1 MVLNTFMNFLESVAI
16 TKPIEFYFNGAMLAT
31 LELHEHNDRYRAF
44 MSEYGLYS
52 VKNMD
57 FDEYSKSY
65 IVHL

>member
-1 MVLNTFMNFLESVAI
+1 MVVYTFMNFIESVAI
-16 TKPIEFYFNGAMLAT
+16 TKPIEFYFNGYMLAA
-31 LELHEHNDRYRAF
+31 LELHEHNDRYKSF
-44 MSEYGLYS
+44 MSEYGLYN

>member
-1 MVLNTFMNFLESVAI
+1 MVVYTFMNFLESVAI
-16 TKPIEFYFNGAMLAT
+16 TKPIEFYFNGYMLVT
-31 LELHEHNDRYRAF
+31 LELHEHNDRYRSF
-44 MSEYGLYS
+44 MSEYGLYN